1 MTDRKKKKLK
11 CIIDYY
17 GKENQIVK
25 AIEELA
31 ELQQVLAKSLTQ
43 PQSVAKVSITS
54 ELADVEIMLN
64 QMKMIFDCEKDTEL
78 WVGMKLSRQ
87 IERMAKE

>member
-1 MTDRKKKKLK
+1 MTDRKRKKLK

-43 PQSVAKVSITS
+43 PQDVAKTSVAT

-64 QMKMIFDCEKDTEL
+64 QMKMIFDCEQNVDF
-78 WVGMKLSRQ
+78 WMGVKLSRQ
-87 IERMAKE
+87 FERMAKA